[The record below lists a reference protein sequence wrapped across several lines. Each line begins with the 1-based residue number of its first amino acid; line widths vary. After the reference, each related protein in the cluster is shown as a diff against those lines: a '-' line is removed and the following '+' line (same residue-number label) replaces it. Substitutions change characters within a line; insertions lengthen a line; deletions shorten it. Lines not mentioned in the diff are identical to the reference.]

1 MGAYNQ
7 KFLFSTFSSP
17 KPMTRNLISAIV
29 WAGLLAGTL
38 DIIAACGLF
47 SIRTGQDPTIV
58 LRFVASGALGTKA
71 MTGGW
76 TSALLGLLFHFIIAF
91 SWTILFFLIF
101 PKLPKG
107 SWIVY
112 GLSYGIVVW
121 LLMNLIVIPYLS
133 RITPRPFNWE
143 GAITG
148 AIVLMV
154 AIGLPVSYLSNRFY
168 SR

>member
-1 MGAYNQ
+1 M
-7 KFLFSTFSSP
+7 KRTL
-17 KPMTRNLISAIV
+17 LLAIV

-47 SIRTGQDPTIV
+47 SIRTGQDPTVV
-58 LRFVASGALGTKA
+58 LRFVASGALGPSA

-76 TSALLGLLFHFIIAF
+76 SMALAGLLFHFIIAY

-107 SWIVY
+107 SWILY
-112 GLSYGIVVW
+112 GLLYGVFVW
-121 LLMNLIVIPYLS
+121 LIMNLIVLPYLS
-133 RITPRPFNWE
+133 KITTRPFNWN

-148 AIVLMV
+148 AIVLML
-154 AIGLPVSYLSNRFY
+154 AIGLPVSYLARKFY
-168 SR
+168 RQ